1 MLYLAERCGALMP
14 TDTAGRYEVI
24 QWLCFQLSGVGP
36 MQGQAHA
43 FVRYVPDELPY
54 AISRYQGETRRL
66 YEVLDGRLAEAEF
79 VAGEYSIADISLYPW
94 VAYHEWAGVSLE
106 GLPHLVRW
114 CDAIA
119 ARPAVQRGLECPCLH
134 KTPARLQSK
143 LYALTC
149 LGMPDNPKPIAKL
162 LEEADAIRD
171 TVGSTT
177 LDKTSTTRS

>member
-94 VAYHEWAGVSLE
+94 VARLGRGVTGRAAASAAVVRCYRREAGGAAGPRMSVPPQNTRLSTSQALRA
-106 GLPHLVRW
+106 HL
-114 CDAIA
+114 
-119 ARPAVQRGLECPCLH
+119 
-134 KTPARLQSK
+134 
-143 LYALTC
+143 
-149 LGMPDNPKPIAKL
+149 LGCVPDNPKPIAKL

-177 LDKTSTTRS
+177 LDKASTKRS